1 MIVVKRKIGSIA
13 LDVTVSEKH
22 TDTLE
27 ITQFPVLS
35 GSVITDHAYKL
46 PMQLTIKAGQGT
58 GPGQYAYGVN
68 PETIITADIPN
79 DNGQYT
85 FEEDDSYTITG
96 GDINRP
102 TRTYM
107 QLLGLQ
113 ASRQPFTV
121 ITGKRMYKNMLI
133 KNISV
138 TTDQDTENVLMFT
151 ADLQEIIIVATAN
164 YGETSVL
171 IQAQDGPNGT
181 GNKATEEVGQST
193 AKATYGKKDKNNIL
207 EEVNTYKKS
216 VENGDPNFNT
226 VTATK
231 GSASKVPLPNDNQ
244 INQMNNP
251 SNDTWKE
258 IESSLNQLGDTAI
271 QGGSKK

>member
-1 MIVVKRKIGSIA
+1 MIVVKRKIGSIV

-35 GSVITDHAYKL
+35 GAVITDHAYKL

-68 PETIITADIPN
+68 PESIITADIPN

-96 GDINRP
+96 GDVNRP

-171 IQAQDGPNGT
+171 VRAQNGPGGT
-181 GNKATEEVGQST
+181 GNKSTTQVGQST
-193 AKATYGKKDKNNIL
+193 IVSWQTPDKNNIL
-207 EEVNTYKKS
+207 EAYHAYNAG
-216 VENGDPNFNT
+216 VEKTGNADFNVVVPT
-226 VTATK
+226 NN
-231 GSASKVPLPNDNQ
+231 SPSIPLPNDNQ
-244 INQMNNP
+244 V
-251 SNDTWKE
+251 
-258 IESSLNQLGDTAI
+258 NQLGKPRYQDSYFIQIKKINQQLGNSAL
-271 QGGSKK
+271 QGGG